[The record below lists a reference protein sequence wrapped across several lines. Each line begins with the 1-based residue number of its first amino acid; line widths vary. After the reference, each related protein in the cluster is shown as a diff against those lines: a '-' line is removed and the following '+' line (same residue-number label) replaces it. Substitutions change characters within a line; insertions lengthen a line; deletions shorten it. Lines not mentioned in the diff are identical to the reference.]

1 MFYLPEA
8 LRPGALEVEGAAYC
22 AEEKK
27 EVSLGAYCAK
37 GLRVVRE
44 KNCGYCSIDGFHS
57 RDLQSCG
64 TQMTK
69 AMTAMLVHITK
80 EVH

>member
-1 MFYLPEA
+1 MIVNLAVEKDLEMKA
-8 LRPGALEVEGAAYC
+8 RLRE
-22 AEEKK
+22 
-27 EVSLGAYCAK
+27 
-37 GLRVVRE
+37 RVRYTSHNILLTISSSYG
-44 KNCGYCSIDGFHS
+44 NCYIDGFHS

-69 AMTAMLVHITK
+69 AMTAMLVHVTK